1 VKSLIKNLFLRKTLQ
16 PPLPVLKSFADSFQD
31 TINIEWSKT
40 GRVYEALFYEQE
52 IEKIARFD
60 KKGKLLEIRTN
71 IAPSNLSE
79 PARSAAFNNG
89 EIMNVI
95 KINRENKVFYEIIVR
110 ENPVK
115 RILLLLNDQAEIL
128 ARKVL

>member
-1 VKSLIKNLFLRKTLQ
+1 MKSLIKNLFLRKTLQ
-16 PPLPVLKSFADSFQD
+16 PPLPVLKGFADSFRD

-71 IAPSNLSE
+71 IAPANLSE
-79 PARSAAFNNG
+79 PARSTAFNNG

-95 KINRENKVFYEIIVR
+95 KINRENKIFYEIIVR

>member
-1 VKSLIKNLFLRKTLQ
+1 VKRLIKNLFQLRTQK
-16 PPLPVLKSFADSFQD
+16 PPAAILNGFADSFHD
-31 TINIEWSKT
+31 SINIEWSKS
-40 GRVYEALFYEQE
+40 GRVYEALFYDQE

-60 KKGKLLEIRTN
+60 KKGNLLEVRTN
-71 IAPSNLSE
+71 IAPSSLSE
-79 PARSAAFNNG
+79 PARSKAFNKG

-95 KINRENKVFYEIIVR
+95 KINRENKVFYEVIVR

-128 ARKVL
+128 AKKVL

>member
-1 VKSLIKNLFLRKTLQ
+1 MKRLIKNLFQRRTIH
-16 PPLPVLKSFADSFQD
+16 PPTAVLNSFANSFHHS
-31 TINIEWSKT
+31 INIEWSKT
-40 GRVYEALFYEQE
+40 GKVYEALFYEQE
-52 IEKIARFD
+52 IEKIARYD
-60 KKGKLLEIRTN
+60 KKGNLLEIRTN
-71 IAPSNLSE
+71 IAPASLSE
-79 PARSAAFNNG
+79 PARSKAFNNG

-95 KINRENKVFYEIIVR
+95 EINRENEVFYEIIVR